1 MNITTEVSMPSII
14 NSQENTPLSGAT
26 MGNRRF
32 LFRVPEGEEIID
44 FMTRFFDEFQVTSGV
59 ISAIGSLIDPK
70 IGYFDRKRGST

>member
-1 MNITTEVSMPSII
+1 
-14 NSQENTPLSGAT
+14 